1 MRIVIMGSGAIGS
14 LYGGLLSLAGADV
27 VLLVGRQR
35 HVEAIQK
42 RGLLIHGVMG
52 DHNIDLEA
60 SENPAE
66 ITDADLVIITTK
78 TYDTLAAASEIKHLT
93 DAGAYVMCLQ
103 NGIGTEKLVA
113 EALDTTKVIRGT
125 TCAGALITGPGEI
138 TATGRGITEL
148 GSHYSENMPMVE
160 QIGEMLTQA
169 GFDVRVWD
177 NIEGVVWTKTIVNCG
192 INPIGALTRMSNGDV
207 YGNED
212 LRQLIIQLVEEAVK
226 VAQAQGIELTTDD
239 PVRFTLGTAKATGD
253 NINSMLQDIL
263 SKKRTEIE
271 NITGEVIRLGR
282 ELGIETPSSIAVY
295 SLIKAIETRYLG
307 EPEMDAEKQ
316 KYSVQDLLEV
326 LTTS

>member
-1 MRIVIMGSGAIGS
+1 MGSGAIGS
-14 LYGGLLSLAGADV
+14 LYGGLLNLAGEDV
-27 VLLVGRQR
+27 VLLVGRHR
-35 HVEAIQK
+35 HVDAIQE
-42 RGLLIHGVMG
+42 RGLKIHGVMG
-52 DHNIDLEA
+52 EHTINLEA

-66 ITDADLVIITTK
+66 IRDADLVIITTK
-78 TYDTLAAASEIKHLT
+78 AYDTLDAASEIKHLT

-103 NGIGTEKLVA
+103 NGIGTEQLVS
-113 EALDTTKVIRGT
+113 EVLETTKVIRGT
-125 TCAGALITGPGEI
+125 TCAGALVTGPGEI

-160 QIGEMLTQA
+160 RIGEMLSRA

-192 INPIGALTRMSNGDV
+192 INPIGALTGLSNGDV

-239 PVRFTLGTAKATGD
+239 PVRFTIGTAKATGD

-271 NITGEVIRLGR
+271 SITGVVIRLAK
-282 ELGIETPSSIAVY
+282 ELGISTPSSIAVY
-295 SLIKAIETRYLG
+295 SLIKAIETRYLDELG
-307 EPEMDAEKQ
+307 VDDEEQ
-316 KYSVQDLLEV
+316 KISVQDLLEA